1 VKLCTNIKTQSLCK
15 IPLISI
21 YIISAGFAS
30 MSKDVLTGLNITKGG
45 SDPPLK
51 SDEEYPEWL
60 WKLAQPERTLA
71 DLKRKENSS
80 LEFEEVSELF
90 FFKCFCRCWR

>member
-1 VKLCTNIKTQSLCK
+1 
-15 IPLISI
+15 
-21 YIISAGFAS
+21 

-51 SDEEYPEWL
+51 SDDEYPEWL

-80 LEFEEVSELF
+80 LEFEEVSGKKKILNECRLCSGTFVMLLF
-90 FFKCFCRCWR
+90 KG